1 MRDTSENRKLIYS
14 RQHKQDF
21 YRGMIPP
28 LENSKL
34 KGVEGASSLV
44 SEERDSLISRR
55 DIALSNMAERNLF
68 LSRVALG

>member
-1 MRDTSENRKLIYS
+1 MIRSRKLIRS
-14 RQHKQDF
+14 RLYVQDF
-21 YRGMIPP
+21 YRGMILP

-44 SEERDSLISRR
+44 REEEDSLISRR
-55 DIALSNMAERNLF
+55 DTALSNMAERNLF